1 MYSREIDGKNPTF
14 ASVGILYEDTFVLF
28 DEETESLW
36 YHLEGDIAMTA
47 ISGEYAGSR
56 AAELPSALTTWNV
69 WRELHPDTGYLDP
82 ASLPERSGNRRGRGG
97 LGQGGQL
104 PEGFEPPEGVQR
116 GQRPDGFEPPEGF
129 DRGQLP
135 EGFEAPE
142 GFQPGERPDGFE
154 PSQGLQPGQPPEGAQ
169 PPDRERTTRRDRV
182 DQGQD

>member
-82 ASLPERSGNRRGRGG
+82 ASLPERSNRRGRGG
-97 LGQGGQL
+97 FGQDGQLPEGFVPGQRPDGFERPEGFERGEL
-104 PEGFEPPEGVQR
+104 PEGFEPPEG
-116 GQRPDGFEPPEGF
+116 
-129 DRGQLP
+129 
-135 EGFEAPE
+135 
-142 GFQPGERPDGFE
+142 FQPR
-154 PSQGLQPGQPPEGAQ
+154 QPPEGGQ
-169 PPDRERTTRRDRV
+169 SPDRERTTRRDRV